1 MNQEL
6 LIVGIIALA
15 VGAIITYLILK
26 SSMVNR
32 NKFDELKDNF
42 AATKNE
48 LDTKVALENELRN
61 SVSEM
66 TTELSSDRE
75 KNKDQERNIAELNAS
90 MKNLQEKVSEE
101 KETNKQQQ
109 ESIEHSTREIL
120 RLKTELSKV
129 ETLKTSL

>member
-42 AATKNE
+42 AATKN
-48 LDTKVALENELRN
+48 
-61 SVSEM
+61 
-66 TTELSSDRE
+66 
-75 KNKDQERNIAELNAS
+75 
-90 MKNLQEKVSEE
+90 
-101 KETNKQQQ
+101 
-109 ESIEHSTREIL
+109 
-120 RLKTELSKV
+120 
-129 ETLKTSL
+129 

>member
-6 LIVGIIALA
+6 LIVGIIELA

-66 TTELSSDRE
+66 TTELSSERE
-75 KNKDQERNIAELNAS
+75 KN
-90 MKNLQEKVSEE
+90 
-101 KETNKQQQ
+101 
-109 ESIEHSTREIL
+109 
-120 RLKTELSKV
+120 
-129 ETLKTSL
+129 